1 MTYTEEC
8 KSAAGSDSDAAE
20 SPAIAAE
27 EEPGEPEERPE
38 AHRVLEVQVLE
49 VLDPEVRVRSQ
60 GVDPEVQVLEVLV
73 PEVRVRSQGEVPEV
87 QARLLGS
94 PALA

>member
-1 MTYTEEC
+1 MTYTAEC

-38 AHRVLEVQVLE
+38 AHRVLEVQVH
-49 VLDPEVRVRSQ
+49 SQ
-60 GVDPEVQVLEVLV
+60 GEDPEVQVLEVLA
-73 PEVRVRSQGEVPEV
+73 PEVQVLSQGEV
-87 QARLLGS
+87 RLQHS